1 MTPCHYNQHTSHTNI
16 CVIYQLTTHV
26 LSQHTFQMTWH
37 VACPILGQSNNIL
50 PRVGSTRY
58 FLQCDRDIRDS
69 RGIIMYLR
77 YYITGII

>member
-1 MTPCHYNQHTSHTNI
+1 MTQCHYNQHTSHTNI

-58 FLQCDRDIRDS
+58 FLQCTGYNNYDHNNNN
-69 RGIIMYLR
+69 
-77 YYITGII
+77 YYTVYIK